1 MKHLS
6 MGLTALFLGV
16 LPFAAAAFDYGPNQ
30 ALLAAN
36 QSLPASDS
44 DLPALPGAQANPGPG
59 AASAHGEASG
69 ATDEEASTAAP
80 AAPGAERATP
90 TPAGN
95 RGTSASNAAH
105 HAAPPSSTPLVVP
118 TQPSWQ
124 SLLPGS
130 IQ

>member
-6 MGLTALFLGV
+6 MALTALFLGV

-36 QSLPASDS
+36 QTLPTTDS
-44 DLPALPGAQANPGPG
+44 DLPTLPGAQPNPGAGGLSARAEATGAGTDEPTAGAPATPG
-59 AASAHGEASG
+59 ADHP
-69 ATDEEASTAAP
+69 AP
-80 AAPGAERATP
+80 ATSRGAA
-90 TPAGN
+90 
-95 RGTSASNAAH
+95 ASNAASR
-105 HAAPPSSTPLVVP
+105 HAPTASGTPSMLPL
-118 TQPSWQ
+118 QPSWQ